1 MCATIGI
8 AIRQG
13 QESRSVKM
21 NANCLTGTSIVKEIR
36 NSMKMW
42 ITREIMHKMLDEML
56 TKIENGEEVNTAR
69 LERAFLTDE
78 GEIKIKEYCLKIL
91 LGEREYGY

>member
-1 MCATIGI
+1 
-8 AIRQG
+8 
-13 QESRSVKM
+13 M
-21 NANCLTGTSIVKEIR
+21 NEIEYDALGTSE
-36 NSMKMW
+36 ND

>member
-1 MCATIGI
+1 
-8 AIRQG
+8 
-13 QESRSVKM
+13 M
-21 NANCLTGTSIVKEIR
+21 NEIEYDALGTSE
-36 NSMKMW
+36 NE

-69 LERAFLTDE
+69 LERAFLNDE

>member
-1 MCATIGI
+1 
-8 AIRQG
+8 
-13 QESRSVKM
+13 M
-21 NANCLTGTSIVKEIR
+21 NEIEYDALGTSE
-36 NSMKMW
+36 NE